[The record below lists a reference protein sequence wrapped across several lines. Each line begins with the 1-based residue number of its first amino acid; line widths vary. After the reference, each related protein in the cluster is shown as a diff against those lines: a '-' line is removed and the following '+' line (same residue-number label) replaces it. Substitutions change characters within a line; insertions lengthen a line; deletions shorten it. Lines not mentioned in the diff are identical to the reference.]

1 MNNPPDISPVEHETE
16 EYAHAVHAHVTK
28 YLMVGGLLLT
38 FTLITVA
45 LSYVDFGVVLSHLFH
60 TNLSE
65 GQGRKANITV
75 ALLVA
80 TFKAGLVAAI
90 FMRKAISSRQAIFIP
105 WRCSMVAM

>member
-28 YLMVGGLLLT
+28 YLMVGGLLLA
-38 FTLITVA
+38 FTVITVA
-45 LSYVDFGVVLSHLFH
+45 LSYVDFAVVLSQLLH

-65 GQGRKANITV
+65 GQARKANVTL

-80 TFKAGLVAAI
+80 TFKAELIAAI
-90 FMRKAISSRQAIFIP
+90 FLHLAAEKR
-105 WRCSMVAM
+105 